1 MFAKIAVK
9 IGNRVGLVKGKGDI
23 METKPMA
30 MLTIPNS
37 CSYFCR
43 HKLGNTHICK
53 DTELH
58 ACGRGYRI
66 EGPISLNE
74 SMLRQI
80 DIFRHEL

>member
-1 MFAKIAVK
+1 VFAKIAVK

-23 METKPMA
+23 METKR
-30 MLTIPNS
+30 MLTIPNL
-37 CSYFCR
+37 CSYFRR
-43 HKLGNTHICK
+43 HILGNTHICK
-53 DTELH
+53 DTELR